1 LKREVQTVKTAQTLS
16 LRDSGKLTDGKRRG
30 IGEEGD
36 GGLVQIVN
44 QVSPLRLIRGSGV
57 EVHIH
62 CSVRK
67 IANEVLLR
75 IRIMVRVR
83 VSLRLTLS

>member
-1 LKREVQTVKTAQTLS
+1 
-16 LRDSGKLTDGKRRG
+16 
-30 IGEEGD
+30 
-36 GGLVQIVN
+36 VN

-57 EVHIH
+57 EVHVH

-75 IRIMVRVR
+75 IRIRVRVR